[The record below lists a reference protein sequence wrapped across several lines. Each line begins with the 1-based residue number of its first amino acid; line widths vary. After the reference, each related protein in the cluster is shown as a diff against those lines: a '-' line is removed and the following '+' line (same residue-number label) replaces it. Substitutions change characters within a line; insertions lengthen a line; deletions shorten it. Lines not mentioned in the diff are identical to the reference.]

1 MAKHIHVIGIGGI
14 GTSSLAQIFHEKGDK
29 ISGSDMSASEITTA
43 LKRKGIKI
51 TIGHNASNIK
61 SWHDLV
67 IYSPAIPPTNE
78 ELIAA
83 KKLHIK
89 CLSYPEALGKLSKN
103 YYTIAIAGTHGKST
117 TTAMTSLVLNSLD
130 PTVVIGTKLRQFK
143 NRNFRVGKSKYL
155 VVEACEYRG
164 SFLHLH
170 PDILVITNIEAEHL
184 DYFKNFEAYKKAFAK
199 LAAKIPKNGYIII
212 NSTDK
217 NVQSVVKSAHAK
229 IVAWKKPANVKLAI
243 PGDFNRKN
251 ATAAETVGKLLGIDA
266 KNIEKAL
273 KSFKGSWRRMQYKQK
288 KLGKTRFIDDYGHHP
303 TEIRLTLAAIR
314 EKHPNEKILCVF
326 QPHQYSRTRLLLKEF
341 GKSFQS
347 VDGVIIPNI
356 YRVRDPEEEVRK
368 ISTDDL
374 VQEIRKHNAHVING
388 EGLKNTAQY
397 IKKNHQKYDLIVT
410 MGAGDISKIYKML

>member
-14 GTSSLAQIFHEKGDK
+14 GTSGLAQIFHEKGDE
-29 ISGSDMSASEITTA
+29 ISGSDMSASEITHT

-51 TIGHNASNIK
+51 SIGHSASNIK
-61 SWHDLV
+61 KLHDLV
-67 IYSPAIPPTNE
+67 IYSPAIPSTNS
-78 ELIAA
+78 ELLAA
-83 KKLHIK
+83 KKIGIK
-89 CLSYPEALGKLSKN
+89 CVSYPEALGELSKN
-103 YYTIAIAGTHGKST
+103 YYTVAIAGTHGKST
-117 TTAMTSLVLNSLD
+117 TTAMTALVLNSLD

-143 NRNFRVGKSKYL
+143 NRNFRVGESKYL
-155 VVEACEYRG
+155 IVEACEYRE

-170 PDILVITNIEAEHL
+170 PNILIITNMEAEHL
-184 DYFKNFEAYKKAFAK
+184 DYFKNFATYKKAFAK
-199 LAAKIPKNGYIII
+199 LAAKVPQNGYIII
-212 NSTDK
+212 NSVDK
-217 NVQSVVKSAHAK
+217 IVKSVVKSARAK
-229 IVAWKKPANVKLAI
+229 IVPWKKLTNIKLAI

-251 ATAAETVGKLLGIDA
+251 ATAAETVGKLLNVDQ
-266 KNIEKAL
+266 KNIERAL
-273 KSFKGSWRRMQYKQK
+273 KSYKGSWRRMQYKRK

-341 GKSFQS
+341 GKSFHS
-347 VDGVIIPNI
+347 VDSIIIPNI
-356 YRVRDPEEEVRK
+356 YRVRDSEDEVRK

-374 VQEIRKHNAHVING
+374 VREIHKHNPHVMNG
-388 EGLKNTAQY
+388 GGLSKTAKY

>member
-29 ISGSDMSASEITTA
+29 ISGSDISASEITSA
-43 LKRKGIKI
+43 LKRKGIHI

-67 IYSPAIPPTNE
+67 IYSPAIPSTNP

-89 CLSYPEALGKLSKN
+89 CLSYPEALGQLSKD

-117 TTAMTSLVLNSLD
+117 TTAMTSLVLNSLN

-143 NRNFRVGKSKYL
+143 NRNFRVGESKYL

-199 LAAKIPKNGYIII
+199 LAAKIPRDGYIVIDH
-212 NSTDK
+212 TDK
-217 NVQSVVKSAHAK
+217 NVRSVIKGSHAK
-229 IVAWKKPANVKLAI
+229 IIAWKKSTNIKLAI
-243 PGDFNRKN
+243 PGDFNLKN

-273 KSFKGSWRRMQYKQK
+273 KSFKGTWRRMQYKQK

-326 QPHQYSRTRLLLKEF
+326 QPHQYSRTRILLKEF

-347 VDGVIIPNI
+347 VDSVIIPNI

-374 VQEIRKHNAHVING
+374 VCEIRKHNSHVMNG
-388 EGLKNTAQY
+388 DGLRNTARY